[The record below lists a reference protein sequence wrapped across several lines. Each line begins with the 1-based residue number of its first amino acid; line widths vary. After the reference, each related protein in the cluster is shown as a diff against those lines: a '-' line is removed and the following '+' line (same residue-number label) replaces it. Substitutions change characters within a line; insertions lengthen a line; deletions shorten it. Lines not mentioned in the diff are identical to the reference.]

1 MKRNHI
7 LLPALQFAAAAFF
20 AQTAVAQQTETY
32 CVSKSDR
39 RIVAAS
45 NCDDAANN
53 DVLKVDAPAGLAV
66 GSIIDEDDDM
76 SENTGSPTSRVRARN
91 AKDLESGGFGEIVDR
106 DEATSTTSERPRAT
120 GS

>member
-20 AQTAVAQQTETY
+20 AQTALAQQTETY

-45 NCDDAANN
+45 DCDDAANT
-53 DVLKVDAPAGLAV
+53 DVLTIDAPAGLAV

-76 SENTGSPTSRVRARN
+76 GSPASRVRARH
-91 AKDLESGGFGEIVDR
+91 ADDLESGGFGEIVDR
-106 DEATSTTSERPRAT
+106 DDATSTTTSGRPRAT